1 MEKVACSSPPPRFLH
16 LPQNWFWI
24 LSRVWKGLLWAL
36 GFSVPSRPGGLSV
49 WTHLSDLI
57 NNVEKALN
65 SICRGSLSSSIM
77 CYLGT
82 LETLQKDTSEDFIYK
97 LGTGWQ
103 NDSVH
108 KGGVPR
114 LITRVYSP
122 GPTWWEERTNS
133 CNLSSDLHMFTVV
146 YAHTQINKINT
157 F

>member
-24 LSRVWKGLLWAL
+24 LSRVWKGLLGAL
-36 GFSVPSRPGGLSV
+36 GFWVPSRPGGLSV

-97 LGTGWQ
+97 MKWGQAGRMAQCIKAEYQGWWPEFTLQ
-103 NDSVH
+103 DQH
-108 KGGVPR
+108 GGKREPTPAVCPR
-114 LITRVYSP
+114 TSICSL
-122 GPTWWEERTNS
+122 
-133 CNLSSDLHMFTVV
+133 
-146 YAHTQINKINT
+146 
-157 F
+157 